1 MVNCLCILV
10 EMKTF
15 IVHVRERRVRAVTTT
30 KCVAVAESGE
40 MAIRL
45 VKGFYGPACHG
56 WNPDAEFVLDSEI
69 PPNGVKM
76 V

>member
-1 MVNCLCILV
+1 
-10 EMKTF
+10 MKTF
-15 IVHVRERRVRAVTTT
+15 IVHVRERRVRAVSVT
-30 KCVAVAESGE
+30 KCVVAAESGE

-56 WNPDAEFVLDSEI
+56 WNENAEFVLIGEI
-69 PPNGVKM
+69 LPNSVKM